1 MGHEKNKEESSQVN
15 WWIAI
20 NQLSGKLDL
29 ICCLWCIDALNSA
42 KCYTTWHCI
51 SSPSEL
57 IVNNTTSHLGGNQ
70 VYDSVGGE
78 WWRLP
83 TPQFLRSIPWLTNDT
98 FIQPFS
104 AVSVFVA
111 NSMPFIGTHFLAN
124 TGTESFC
131 PQTQHHHQTNR
142 CVAVYWQSNPSH
154 HIARHHFPSNGS
166 DSLSPTHTHTPHYP
180 VPTPTPAW
188 EGAPTPIIITNTSL
202 LIGFTGF
209 TVTILFLEFILLL
222 TWEINFDIFKK
233 IFVFW
238 F

>member
-154 HIARHHFPSNGS
+154 LIARHHFPSNGS
-166 DSLSPTHTHTPHYP
+166 DSLSPTHTHTPLSC
-180 VPTPTPAW
+180 TD
-188 EGAPTPIIITNTSL
+188 TNTSL
-202 LIGFTGF
+202 RRRPDTNHYHQHFITHWIHWICCYSLH
-209 TVTILFLEFILLL
+209 LFLYVRTCLII
-222 TWEINFDIFKK
+222 INSRSNICTL
-233 IFVFW
+233 
-238 F
+238 